1 MLCCCC
7 SFFEW
12 WRWKQTS
19 CEVDAALL
27 YSCCTDLLRPLCSS
41 CCRHLWAQCFLT
53 NVKFPEQCPLFPYQC
68 CRCLLPTCSS
78 KLSALSFFL
87 PYCNASDLP
96 RSSLWSIGCPNFW
109 TIWLW
114 TSQNALLGAGSSVH
128 TRGKYSC
135 MSFSL
140 YFLSTTIWQMR
151 CCSFQLPSA
160 IASWG
165 MSVFLCV
172 FLKFLHCY
180 LSTTSAPT
188 TLWTVVWGVNKQFL
202 SP

>member
-1 MLCCCC
+1 MVAMKTNQLWSRCSTPVFLLHWSSPSSVLFMLS
-7 SFFEW
+7 SFVSSVFLN
-12 WRWKQTS
+12 K
-19 CEVDAALL
+19 CEIPWAMSPVSVSMLSLL
-27 YSCCTDLLRPLCSS
+27 ASNMFLKTFCT
-41 CCRHLWAQCFLT
+41 
-53 NVKFPEQCPLFPYQC
+53 
-68 CRCLLPTCSS
+68 
-78 KLSALSFFL
+78 FFL
-87 PYCNASDLP
+87 P
-96 RSSLWSIGCPNFW
+96 SLLKCVGSTSQLLMKSLTLIGCPNFW

-114 TSQNALLGAGSSVH
+114 ASQNALLGAGSSVH

-172 FLKFLHCY
+172 FLKFSHCY

-188 TLWTVVWGVNKQFL
+188 NLWTVVWGVNKQFL